1 MTRSEA
7 KRGTCETALDREEV
21 YAMKKF
27 ETIEEITQIEPSC
40 VALGNFDGVHV
51 GHRQLIKSA
60 VEKAKEKG
68 LASAV
73 FTFSNHT
80 KSLIPG
86 AKPVKNIVYSEEK
99 EALIEK
105 LGVDYLVNI
114 PFTEEIMRMPPEAFV
129 KTFLADKMN
138 AKEVFCGFNY
148 HFGYKGEGDTK
159 TLRIL
164 GAKFGYHVN
173 EMKAVSLDG
182 DVVSSTLIRNMIMAG
197 EMEECAKYLGR
208 NYDIGGE
215 VVVGNRL
222 GRSIGFPTSN
232 IMIDESMVTPPNGV
246 YITYCIYNGV
256 KYPSVTNVGIKPTIG
271 TFKKNMETHI
281 FNFDKELYGK
291 MIKIEFIKKTRDEV
305 KFAGID
311 ELSAQIAK
319 DCLEAKTYHGL

>member
-1 MTRSEA
+1 
-7 KRGTCETALDREEV
+7 
-21 YAMKKF
+21 MKKF
-27 ETIEEITQIEPSC
+27 ETIEDIAPIEPSC

-51 GHRQLIKSA
+51 GHRQLIGSA
-60 VEKAKEKG
+60 VEKAREKG

-73 FTFSNHT
+73 FTFSNHP

-86 AKPVKNIVYSEEK
+86 AKPVKNIVYQEEK
-99 EALIEK
+99 EALIEA
-105 LGVDYLVNI
+105 LGVDYYFNFA
-114 PFTEEIMRMPPEAFV
+114 FTKEIMTMPPETFV

-138 AKEVFCGFNY
+138 AKEIFCGFNY

-159 TLRIL
+159 LLRIL
-164 GAKFGYHVN
+164 GAKYGFHVN
-173 EMKAVSLDG
+173 EVKAVSIDG

-222 GRSIGFPTSN
+222 GRTIGFPTSN

-256 KYPSVTNVGIKPTIG
+256 KYPSITNVGIKPTIG
-271 TFKKNMETHI
+271 SFKKNMETHI

-291 MIKIEFIKKTRDEV
+291 QIKVEFIKKTRDEV
-305 KFAGID
+305 KFRNIE

-319 DCLEAKTYHGL
+319 DCNEAKAYHGL

>member
-1 MTRSEA
+1 MT
-7 KRGTCETALDREEV
+7 KRFKTEV
-21 YAMKKF
+21 TTMKKF
-27 ETIEEITQIEPSC
+27 ETIEDIAPIEPSC

-51 GHRQLIKSA
+51 GHRQLIGSA
-60 VEKAKEKG
+60 VEKAREKG

-73 FTFSNHT
+73 FTFSNHP

-86 AKPVKNIVYSEEK
+86 AKPVKNIVYQEEK
-99 EALIEK
+99 EALIEA
-105 LGVDYLVNI
+105 LGVDYYFNFA
-114 PFTEEIMRMPPEAFV
+114 FTKEIMTMPPETFV

-138 AKEVFCGFNY
+138 AKEIFCGFNY

-159 TLRIL
+159 LLRIL
-164 GAKFGYHVN
+164 GAKYGFHVN
-173 EMKAVSLDG
+173 EVKAVSIDG

-197 EMEECAKYLGR
+197 EMEECSKYLGR

-222 GRSIGFPTSN
+222 GRTIGFPTSN

-256 KYPSVTNVGIKPTIG
+256 KYPSITNVGIKPTIG
-271 TFKKNMETHI
+271 SFKKNMETHI

-291 MIKIEFIKKTRDEV
+291 QIKVEFIKKTRDEV
-305 KFAGID
+305 KFRNIE

-319 DCLEAKTYHGL
+319 DCNEAKTYHGL

>member
-1 MTRSEA
+1 MM
-7 KRGTCETALDREEV
+7 KRFKTEV
-21 YAMKKF
+21 TTMKKF
-27 ETIEEITQIEPSC
+27 ETIEDIAQIEPSC

-51 GHRQLIKSA
+51 GHRQLIGSA
-60 VEKAKEKG
+60 VEKAREKG

-73 FTFSNHT
+73 FTFSNHP

-86 AKPVKNIVYSEEK
+86 AKPVKNIVYQEEK
-99 EALIEK
+99 EALIEA
-105 LGVDYLVNI
+105 LGVDYYFNFA
-114 PFTEEIMRMPPEAFV
+114 FTKEIMTMPPETFV

-138 AKEVFCGFNY
+138 AKEIFCGFNY

-159 TLRIL
+159 LLRIL
-164 GAKFGYHVN
+164 GAKYGFHVN
-173 EMKAVSLDG
+173 EVKAVSIDG

-197 EMEECAKYLGR
+197 EMEECSKYLGR

-222 GRSIGFPTSN
+222 GRTIGFPTSN

-256 KYPSVTNVGIKPTIG
+256 KYPSITNVGIKPTIG
-271 TFKKNMETHI
+271 SFKKNMETHI

-291 MIKIEFIKKTRDEV
+291 QIKVEFIKKTRDEV
-305 KFAGID
+305 KFRNIE

-319 DCLEAKTYHGL
+319 DCNEAKIYHGL

>member
-1 MTRSEA
+1 MT
-7 KRGTCETALDREEV
+7 KRFKTEV
-21 YAMKKF
+21 TTMKKF
-27 ETIEEITQIEPSC
+27 ETIEDIAQIEPYC

-51 GHRQLIKSA
+51 GHRQLIGSA
-60 VEKAKEKG
+60 VEKAREKG

-73 FTFSNHT
+73 FTFSNHP

-86 AKPVKNIVYSEEK
+86 AKPVKNIVYQEEK
-99 EALIEK
+99 EALIEA
-105 LGVDYLVNI
+105 LGVDYYFNFA
-114 PFTEEIMRMPPEAFV
+114 FTKEIMTMPPETFV

-138 AKEVFCGFNY
+138 AKEIFCGFNY

-159 TLRIL
+159 LLRIL
-164 GAKFGYHVN
+164 GAKYGFHVN
-173 EMKAVSLDG
+173 EVKAVSIDG

-197 EMEECAKYLGR
+197 EMEECSKYLGR

-222 GRSIGFPTSN
+222 GRTIGFPTSN

-256 KYPSVTNVGIKPTIG
+256 KYPSITNVGIKPTIG
-271 TFKKNMETHI
+271 SFKKNMETHI

-291 MIKIEFIKKTRDEV
+291 QIKVEFIKKTRDEV
-305 KFAGID
+305 KFRNIE

-319 DCLEAKTYHGL
+319 DCNEAKAYHGL